1 MSYKMVPFQPGAIPD
16 YIRGE
21 GPTELTKNLLK
32 QTYNV
37 KRISI
42 KGKRFRLI
50 IGGEEVAKNKDG
62 YLDVIIVN
70 GSPTYNRTYYAG
82 KYDPRA
88 DEQNAPR
95 CWSNDSKVPA
105 PDVQEPM
112 HDNCRDCPMNIKGS
126 GDNDTRACKT
136 KQRIAVAL
144 AVDPESGVYMLEIPP
159 ASIFGK
165 GQDNLLP
172 WEAYVRFVASQQL
185 GVDRL
190 VTRVTM
196 DEDSETPRLL
206 FTPVGYPPRELLPML
221 DELGRSED
229 AMLAINMSVYQ
240 ADSGAA
246 PKGLAAP
253 KKAAALPAPVEEEE
267 EEEEAPPPKKAKPRV
282 VQEEEEEEEAPP
294 PVVRTPAKSKP
305 VVQGTGKPDLTSV
318 LAKFGKPSVAAVDDE
333 DEE

>member
-1 MSYKMVPFQPGAIPD
+1 MSYKIVPFQPGAIPD

-21 GPTELTKNLLK
+21 GQSALTKSLLK
-32 QTYNV
+32 QAYNV

-70 GSPTYNRTYYAG
+70 GSPTYNRTYYEG

-105 PDVQEPM
+105 PDVSEPM

-172 WEAYVRFVASQQL
+172 WEAYVRFVSSQQMS
-185 GVDRL
+185 VDRL
-190 VTRVTM
+190 VTRITM

-206 FTPVGYPPRELLPML
+206 FTPVGYPPRELLSLL
-221 DELGRSED
+221 DELGQSED
-229 AMLAINMSVYQ
+229 AKMAINMQVYQ
-240 ADSGAA
+240 ADAA
-246 PKGLAAP
+246 KALPAP
-253 KKAAALPAPVEEEE
+253 KKAAALPPPVEEE
-267 EEEEAPPPKKAKPRV
+267 EEEEAPPPPPKKTKPRV
-282 VQEEEEEEEAPP
+282 VMEEDEEEEAAP
-294 PVVRTPAKSKP
+294 PVVRTAAKAKSIAQP
-305 VVQGTGKPDLTSV
+305 AGKPDLTSI
-318 LAKFGKPSVAAVDDE
+318 LSKFGKPSAATVDDE